1 MEDELDNLDFDA
13 ALVAVQ
19 TAQELEQTAT
29 QELADNDC
37 GDSCKI

>member
-1 MEDELDNLDFDA
+1 MEDALDNLDFDA
-13 ALVAVQ
+13 ALTAVEA
-19 TAQELEQTAT
+19 AQELEQTAA